1 MLMSVEKNITS
12 IFMVPTL
19 GIGKDN
25 LTANG
30 FINAYVKDAMKEVQY
45 ENCIYLLFKPSNINQ
60 FKEFLDVEY
69 ERTTIL
75 IDDYDYNG
83 GYVVLVYTLNNKWNA
98 DFILIRQGKYSK
110 TSKGFQAM
118 FPKIVKIT
126 KNGLRRDEISL
137 QYRVFNKSEDIKKY
151 WEDRIGIAFSDD
163 MEVWEGFIEENETLY
178 IEKFK
183 KQHV

>member
-1 MLMSVEKNITS
+1 MTVEKNITS

-19 GIGKDN
+19 KIGKEV
-25 LTANG
+25 LMANG

-45 ENCIYLLFKPSNINQ
+45 ENCIYLLFKPANNNL
-60 FKEFLDVEY
+60 FKEFLDA
-69 ERTTIL
+69 
-75 IDDYDYNG
+75 DYNG
-83 GYVVLVYTLNNKWNA
+83 GYVILVYTLDDKWKS
-98 DFILIRQGKYSK
+98 DFDLIRQGKYSK
-110 TSKGFQAM
+110 TSKDFQSV
-118 FPKIVKIT
+118 FTKIVKIV

-151 WEDRIGIAFSDD
+151 WEDRIGVAFSDD

>member
-1 MLMSVEKNITS
+1 MTVEKNITS

-19 GIGKDN
+19 KIGKEV
-25 LTANG
+25 LISNG

-45 ENCIYLLFKPSNINQ
+45 ENCIYLLFKPSNNNL
-60 FKEFLDVEY
+60 FKEFLDAEY
-69 ERTTIL
+69 ERTTAL

-83 GYVVLVYTLNNKWNA
+83 GYVVLVYTLDDKWKS
-98 DFILIRQGKYSK
+98 DFDLIRQGKYSK
-110 TSKGFQAM
+110 TSKDFQST
-118 FPKIVKIT
+118 FTKIIKIV

-151 WEDRIGIAFSDD
+151 WEDRIGVVFSDD

>member
-1 MLMSVEKNITS
+1 MIMSVEKNITS

-60 FKEFLDVEY
+60 FKEFLDAEY
-69 ERTTIL
+69 ERTTTL

-83 GYVVLVYTLNNKWNA
+83 GYVVLVYTLDEKWNA
-98 DFILIRQGKYSK
+98 DVVLIKQGRYSK
-110 TSKGFQAM
+110 TSKGFQAV

-151 WEDRIGIAFSDD
+151 WEERIGTVFSDD
-163 MEVWEGFIEENETLY
+163 MEVWEGFIEENEILY

-183 KQHV
+183 KQHA

>member
-1 MLMSVEKNITS
+1 MSVEKNITS

-19 GIGKDN
+19 SIGKDV

-30 FINAYVKDAMKEVQY
+30 FINAYVKDNMKEVQY

-60 FKEFLDVEY
+60 FKEFLDNEY
-69 ERTTIL
+69 ERTTL
-75 IDDYDYNG
+75 LVDDYDYNG
-83 GYVVLVYTLNNKWNA
+83 GYVVLVYMLDDKWTNDYA
-98 DFILIRQGKYSK
+98 LIREGKYSK
-110 TSKGFQAM
+110 TSQGFQKC
-118 FPKIVKIT
+118 FPKIVKIV
-126 KNGLRRDEISL
+126 KNGLRKDEISL

-151 WEDRIGIAFSDD
+151 WEERIGTVFSDD